1 MRATIVLDLTANL
14 TGRSVRNDYGVP
26 GSPVWYD
33 VDDIEIET
41 VHMFDR
47 DWRHE
52 ELEAEFGKLAEWI
65 IETAETEDFE
75 GEV

>member
-1 MRATIVLDLTANL
+1 MKAHLSLDLTANL

-33 VDDIEIET
+33 VEDIYIET
-41 VHMFDR
+41 VYMFDR
-47 DWRHE
+47 EWTQK

-65 IETAETEDFE
+65 IETAEAEDFE
-75 GEV
+75 IEE

>member
-1 MRATIVLDLTANL
+1 MKATISLDMTANL

-33 VDDIEIET
+33 VEDISIDT

-47 DWRHE
+47 EWTHD
-52 ELEAEFGKLAEWI
+52 ELEAEFGNLAEWI
-65 IETAETEDFE
+65 INEAETEDFE
-75 GEV
+75 DE